1 MQQLIIFLGN
11 QGSEKDQLFQL
22 LPFEQQEI
30 VFEKLII
37 KERID
42 QGEQKLIFINF
53 PEENEITQAI
63 NSLLALSKYFIIRQ
77 IIICLH
83 FVQSLPQRIQYIQK
97 KFNEALNQEVENVY
111 TFFISDSPQI
121 SYDNRLYQFSK
132 IDESNKQS
140 FIRIL
145 EEVSTP
151 QYKRNSQICQ
161 TYLQQSVLNQQE
173 QLQKRVNNLNK
184 KFQQEYL
191 STYLETN
198 LESKVQTLL
207 SNEIQPFNIEILDK
221 NIKQNQIALYS
232 EAIYILCNNEQDYSQ
247 QFNKFRGTWF
257 KNFQF
262 CTKCKILYQKQDN
275 KSIIYQLQLFSLD
288 QNSIDIEIPKKFIN
302 CKEQCY
308 LSQRQTYFIP
318 FLFKIYIFKYIKN
331 NLKMNERFLVE
342 TTKKQLT
349 QERIFNKKNKRDC
362 IAILLLSNEDG
373 LKQSVMQQVYDRKN
387 YKESNQFKE
396 LQILNDYFYL
406 IDSPIFQFDEDSEQ
420 LESIYSN
427 YLNSNPIH
435 YIIFCVKLQ
444 RSSLIKERLLS
455 MSKKFPKINK
465 QLFGAFIIDQMND
478 VSIFSEHETINCIK
492 DLMPSTTL
500 IQNSNTSEDVIE
512 KISDFIKNV
521 DQTQPLSFEQTIF
534 CKQGN
539 ESNREQIE
547 NSLMLMSQNIS
558 DQFIQNCHQEIK
570 DEELKQEN
578 LQLQKQQ
585 FKQQISNVKNEFQE
599 KKIQLK
605 NLICQIEQEIKE
617 QEQICRE
624 NVKNLEDQIVQTD
637 KDYNTSMYN
646 IREKKRQL
654 NQMEFEKIKKS
665 CIINYGNT
673 RKYQ

>member
-22 LPFEQQEI
+22 LPFEQKEI

-132 IDESNKQS
+132 IDESNKKI

-173 QLQKRVNNLNK
+173 QLQQKINNLNK
-184 KFQQEYL
+184 QFQQEYL
-191 STYLETN
+191 STYLEAY

-207 SNEIQPFNIEILDK
+207 SNEIQPFKMLDE
-221 NIKQNQIALYS
+221 NIKQNKIALYS
-232 EAIYILCNNEQDYSQ
+232 EAIYMLCYNEQDYSLQ
-247 QFNKFRGTWF
+247 LEKFMGKWF
-257 KNFQF
+257 KNFSF
-262 CTKCKILYQKQDN
+262 CTKCKILYQKQGY
-275 KSIIYQLQLFSLD
+275 KYIIYQLSLFSLD
-288 QNSIDIEIPKKFIN
+288 QNDIDIEIRNRCIS
-302 CKEQCY
+302 CKEQQ
-308 LSQRQTYFIP
+308 LSQRLTIFIP
-318 FLFKIYIFKYIKN
+318 FLFKIYIFQQIKN
-331 NLKMNERFLVE
+331 NLKMNEQFLVE
-342 TTKKQLT
+342 TTKNQLT

-373 LKQSVMQQVYDRKN
+373 LKQSVMQQVYDCKN
-387 YKESNQFKE
+387 YKESNEFKE
-396 LQILNDYFYL
+396 LQIINDSFYL
-406 IDSPIFQFDEDSEQ
+406 IDSPIFQFDEYSEQ

-427 YLNSNPIH
+427 YLNTTPIH
-435 YIIFCVKLQ
+435 YIIFCLKLQ
-444 RSSLIKERLLS
+444 RSSLIKESLLS

-465 QLFGAFIIDQMND
+465 QLFGAFIINQMND
-478 VSIFSEHETINCIK
+478 DVSISSEHETINCIK
-492 DLMPSTTL
+492 ELMPQTIL

-512 KISDFIKNV
+512 KISDFIKIV

-534 CKQGN
+534 CKQDN
-539 ESNREQIE
+539 ESNQGQIE
-547 NSLMLMSQNIS
+547 NSLFLMSQNIS
-558 DQFIQNCHQEIK
+558 DQFIQNCRQEIK
-570 DEELKQEN
+570 NEELKQEK
-578 LQLQKQQ
+578 LKLQKQQ
-585 FKQQISNVKNEFQE
+585 FKQEISNLKNEYQV
-599 KKIQLK
+599 KKQDLK
-605 NLICQIEQEIKE
+605 DLIYQIEQEIIE
-617 QEQICRE
+617 QERICKE
-624 NVKNLEDQIVQTD
+624 NVNNLENQIVQTD
-637 KDYNTSMYN
+637 KDYDSSMFN
-646 IREKKRQL
+646 IKEKKQQL
-654 NQMEFEKIKKS
+654 KQMETEKMKRSYKVNYSNKKN
-665 CIINYGNT
+665 IIV
-673 RKYQ
+673 